1 MIDRMVWTVTLAQDA
16 PPGAGVDS
24 GADAPPPAAGVD
36 SVQAV
41 DGAGDGTTAAPL
53 GSGSGSQPGG
63 LFGGSSFLI
72 LMIGMIVVMYVVV
85 FGGQRR
91 EKKRKA
97 EMLDGMQ
104 KGDRI
109 QTVGGVLGTVLEVK
123 EHEVV
128 LKVDENANTR
138 MRFAKSAVQTVL
150 ERSD

>member
-1 MIDRMVWTVTLAQDA
+1 MIDRMVWTVTLGQDA
-16 PPGAGVDS
+16 PPGAGVGA
-24 GADAPPPAAGVD
+24 GADAPPPPSGVD

-41 DGAGDGTTAAPL
+41 EGVEGADGAPL
-53 GSGSGSQPGG
+53 GTGSGSQPGG
-63 LFGGSSFLI
+63 LFGSSGFLF
-72 LMIGMIVVMYVVV
+72 LMIGMIVVMYIVV

-91 EKKRKA
+91 EKKRKT

-150 ERSD
+150 ERSE